1 MLRKDKLEPHLCHA
15 SAYYRGQGPW
25 AAWHGHPRPAQTGP
39 GHCRNADEAPRH
51 CCVPTSQHVVSE
63 EPTQPVRQ
71 PRSTASY
78 DFPLDTTCVKHFS
91 STDRHVTECTL
102 ETNKIVGSASMEAYS
117 KHSDLESSSSIR
129 NFMTDIM
136 PETDLLETEAR
147 IIKEVIE
154 EDADVLD
161 ESLDSHWLQ
170 DDVSIDT
177 NFKLDFSFEN
187 GTREPKSNLK
197 GSVLRGRDT
206 GAHCD
211 GGRAAKAL
219 QRLIIT
225 LAVMA
230 YSLYQLGMEINSPEK
245 FDTTSRFK
253 NWEKLEELF
262 GEKTETLASVVTMVY
277 YLSYAIVAF
286 LMFLFS
292 ALFTCGAYSVNN
304 CLVSSFFLYSFFHMF
319 LTIFLIVWEATSGGW
334 IQLGLIVASDVGNQP
349 LSKMV
354 VIFAFLSCLV
364 FVSAEHSGAY
374 SSPQYAKKL
383 YPRQGF
389 DTNALLPHDKPPVP
403 FEKSIDR
410 FDSVSNDTTQY
421 ARASILN
428 SAGSFLSGAGG
439 QMVTNLAKDVIAR
452 STGSSQVLSLNLTN
466 LVILIV
472 LKALILAAGFFGA
485 GAWKGGHHYGRSLD
499 DNMNV
504 SYVTEDEILI
514 NSLELQSYE
523 DISKG
528 IKQAAAWGEEGMSCD
543 ARYQCGD

>member
-1 MLRKDKLEPHLCHA
+1 M
-15 SAYYRGQGPW
+15 GQ
-25 AAWHGHPRPAQTGP
+25 
-39 GHCRNADEAPRH
+39 
-51 CCVPTSQHVVSE
+51 
-63 EPTQPVRQ
+63 
-71 PRSTASY
+71 
-78 DFPLDTTCVKHFS
+78 KHFAS
-91 STDRHVTECTL
+91 S
-102 ETNKIVGSASMEAYS
+102 KIR
-117 KHSDLESSSSIR
+117 D
-129 NFMTDIM
+129 
-136 PETDLLETEAR
+136 
-147 IIKEVIE
+147 VIYKKLWHWS
-154 EDADVLD
+154 VLYPY
-161 ESLDSHWLQ
+161 LHKSHL
-170 DDVSIDT
+170 SFLKT
-177 NFKLDFSFEN
+177 SFEN

-262 GEKTETLASVVTMVY
+262 GEKTETLASVVTM
-277 YLSYAIVAF
+277 
-286 LMFLFS
+286 
-292 ALFTCGAYSVNN
+292 VNN

-504 SYVTEDEILI
+504 SYVTEDEILMYLSYLI
-514 NSLELQSYE
+514 GQQTQHFGCLYRLACQKPEQAAMYSSGADILLQGAKLIQGNSLELQSYE

>member
-1 MLRKDKLEPHLCHA
+1 M
-15 SAYYRGQGPW
+15 W
-25 AAWHGHPRPAQTGP
+25 
-39 GHCRNADEAPRH
+39 
-51 CCVPTSQHVVSE
+51 
-63 EPTQPVRQ
+63 
-71 PRSTASY
+71 
-78 DFPLDTTCVKHFS
+78 
-91 STDRHVTECTL
+91 
-102 ETNKIVGSASMEAYS
+102 
-117 KHSDLESSSSIR
+117 
-129 NFMTDIM
+129 
-136 PETDLLETEAR
+136 
-147 IIKEVIE
+147 
-154 EDADVLD
+154 
-161 ESLDSHWLQ
+161 
-170 DDVSIDT
+170 
-177 NFKLDFSFEN
+177 
-187 GTREPKSNLK
+187 
-197 GSVLRGRDT
+197 
-206 GAHCD
+206 
-211 GGRAAKAL
+211 
-219 QRLIIT
+219 IIT